1 MPSLSSTKFVRLL
14 QSFDESELKP
24 FDTWLRS
31 PWCNSNKNLIRLFT
45 RLVKYYPDF
54 DHPRLDKEKLFREV
68 LPDGKFSHRRM
79 NNLLSEGYLAAER
92 FLVFQRFSKDE
103 SLQKG
108 LLAEEFQGRH
118 LDDWFFRGVEQ
129 ETGRLEKK
137 AVKDYILSEAK
148 QRKAMAKR
156 LRKMAKTRKG
166 GKAQT
171 QIKHKQ
177 EMLEEAEALEKIAK
191 DYEELAKQL
200 H

>member
-1 MPSLSSTKFVRLL
+1 MKKIILL
-14 QSFDESELKP
+14 VILAFCTISVHGVEE
-24 FDTWLRS
+24 
-31 PWCNSNKNLIRLFT
+31 I
-45 RLVKYYPDF
+45 
-54 DHPRLDKEKLFREV
+54 EKLMVE
-68 LPDGKFSHRRM
+68 K
-79 NNLLSEGYLAAER
+79 AESP
-92 FLVFQRFSKDE
+92 Q
-103 SLQKG
+103 
-108 LLAEEFQGRH
+108 
-118 LDDWFFRGVEQ
+118 
-129 ETGRLEKK
+129 EKK

-177 EMLEEAEALEKIAK
+177 EMLEEAETLEKIAK